1 MPFKAIVD
9 SLDEIEDEAHRGFYK
24 ETKIKGADGK
34 EKTLFAFD
42 LEGVDGHPAVTALK
56 NAHERQ
62 KAETAK
68 AKARV
73 AELETKVVDLPDGF
87 TVEELNRLQAVD
99 EEVKKNANDPDKK
112 KIHDAEVQSVK
123 AMYEQKLAQVVKPG
137 EAALKAE
144 REAHAATKASL
155 RARVVGDDLTKA
167 LVEAGVDK
175 KYLAATRALL
185 EKSVKVVEEGGKMA
199 AMFETDLGEQ
209 PIEQFVP
216 QWAQSDVGKHFLVPA
231 QGSGAQGSESGSGR
245 KDSTN
250 LANNPYSKAAWNMT
264 NQAQVFKADKAKADR
279 LAKSAGHA
287 DALSAKMELA
297 K

>member
-1 MPFKAIVD
+1 MPFKAVVD
-9 SLDEIEDEAHRGFYK
+9 TLDDIEDEAQRAFYR
-24 ETKIKGADGK
+24 ETKVKGADGK
-34 EKTLFAFD
+34 EKSVFAFD
-42 LEGVDGHPAVTALK
+42 LEGVDSHPAVTALK

-68 AKARV
+68 TKARV
-73 AELETKVVDLPDGF
+73 AELEAKAVDVPEDFSL
-87 TVEELNRLQAVD
+87 EEFSRLKAVD

-112 KIHDAEVQSVK
+112 KIHDAEVQSVR
-123 AMYEQKLAQVVKPG
+123 AMYEQKLVNAVKPA

-144 REAHAATKASL
+144 REAHIATKASL
-155 RARVVGDDLTKA
+155 RSRVVNDDLTKA

-185 EKSVKVVEEGGKMA
+185 EKSVKVVEEGGTMA

-231 QGSGAQGSESGSGR
+231 TGSGAQGSEGAR
-245 KDSTN
+245 KESTN
-250 LANNPYSKAAWNMT
+250 LANNPYSKASWNMT
-264 NQAQVFKADKAKADR
+264 NQAKLYKADAAKADR
-279 LAKSAGHA
+279 LAKSAGHPT
-287 DALSAKMELA
+287 ALGSKLELA